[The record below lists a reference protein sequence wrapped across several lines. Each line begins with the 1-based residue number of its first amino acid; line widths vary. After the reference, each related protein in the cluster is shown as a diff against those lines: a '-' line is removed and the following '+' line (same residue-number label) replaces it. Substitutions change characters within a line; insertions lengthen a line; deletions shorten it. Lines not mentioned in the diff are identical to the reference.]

1 MFKLWLI
8 LAAVTIAISGVV
20 DWITLLISKK
30 NLNFLSSV
38 LLALCI
44 VYLWFIIAT
53 GGIVAWLN

>member
-38 LLALCI
+38 SLALCI

-53 GGIVAWLN
+53 RGIVEWLH

>member
-38 LLALCI
+38 SLALCI
-44 VYLWFIIAT
+44 FYLWFIIAT